1 MSKLLETKSFARHYR
16 GILEPP
22 SLTQFQTAS
31 FDWFIKEGI
40 KEVFQELSPIKDYTG
55 KELELEFLD
64 YYLEE
69 PKLTEKQAKEKELN
83 YEATLR
89 VKLRLTNK
97 KQGSVKEQEVYFGE
111 VPVMTPRGTFI
122 INGIEKVVISQI
134 NRSPGVYF
142 QSVNFKGVNLF
153 GAKLIPYH
161 GSWLE
166 FETDTDGAI
175 WVKIDRKRKVPVTA
189 LFKVFDFETN
199 DEIKKSFASL
209 KEEALLKYIEK
220 TIEKDPSTNQEEGYI
235 EIYHRLR
242 PGELATYDNSRDLIN
257 NMFFRRDRYDL
268 AKVGRHKLN
277 QRLGI
282 DVPLD
287 QKTLTQKD
295 LIAIVKEIIHLNI
308 DPEAKDDDI
317 DHLGNRRIKAVGE
330 ILTDRFRVGIMRMR
344 RTIQDRMATLDPLT
358 LNSAQLINP
367 RQLVT
372 SLKEFFNVSQL
383 CQFMEQMNML
393 SELEHKRKATPMG
406 PGGLV
411 RERAGLEVRDVHP
424 SHYGRLCPIQT
435 PEGQNIGL
443 VLSLALYARLNE
455 FGFIET
461 PYIKVKNGYLTQEI
475 IWLDAFEEL
484 KYKIAHGGI
493 DTDGKGRIKDEMV
506 GARINGEPSMA
517 KREEIDLIDVSCQ
530 QIISAAV
537 SLIPFLEHDESN
549 RALMGANM
557 QRQAV
562 PCVRPKAP
570 LVSTGIER
578 KIALESGQCLVSDVE
593 GEVIE
598 VNSAH
603 ITIKTKER
611 NKKEYELINFE
622 RSNKDSCLHQR
633 PVIQKGQK
641 VKKGDLLAD
650 GSATE
655 NGILALGQ
663 NLLVTFLPFYGFNYE
678 DAIVISERV
687 LRKDYFTSVYL
698 EEFSCDVV
706 DTKLGP
712 EMTTR
717 DIPNISEEKLKDL
730 DEDGIVRL
738 GAEVKGGDILVGKI
752 SPKGKTELTPEER
765 LLQAIFGEG
774 IKEIKDSSL
783 VLEPS
788 RTGRVIR
795 TKILSRQNGD
805 KLDPGAIKKINVEIA
820 ELRKLRVGDKL
831 AGRHGNKGV
840 ISIILPEEDMP
851 FLEDGTPVDIILNS
865 LSVGKRMNLGQVFEN
880 HLGLA
885 CEKLGYRAVT
895 PALDGAS
902 VEDIKNELKAA
913 GLAEDGKVIL
923 YDGKTGEPFERK
935 VAIGIMYMMKL
946 EHMVEDKVHMR
957 AIGPYSLI
965 TQQPLGGR
973 AHLGGQRFGE
983 MEVWALEGYGAAYTL
998 QEMLTIKSDD
1008 VIGRAATYESI
1019 IRGERIKSPNIPAAF
1034 NVILKEFQA
1043 LGLSINLLGI
1053 KTEGE

>member
-1 MSKLLETKSFARHYR
+1 
-16 GILEPP
+16 
-22 SLTQFQTAS
+22 
-31 FDWFIKEGI
+31 
-40 KEVFQELSPIKDYTG
+40 
-55 KELELEFLD
+55 
-64 YYLEE
+64 
-69 PKLTEKQAKEKELN
+69 
-83 YEATLR
+83 
-89 VKLRLTNK
+89 
-97 KQGSVKEQEVYFGE
+97 
-111 VPVMTPRGTFI
+111 
-122 INGIEKVVISQI
+122 
-134 NRSPGVYF
+134 
-142 QSVNFKGVNLF
+142 
-153 GAKLIPYH
+153 
-161 GSWLE
+161 
-166 FETDTDGAI
+166 
-175 WVKIDRKRKVPVTA
+175 VTA
-189 LFKVFDFETN
+189 LFKVFDFKTN

-220 TIEKDPSTNQEEGYI
+220 TIEKDPSANQEEGYI

-282 DVPLD
+282 NISFD
-287 QKTLTQKD
+287 QRTLIKED
-295 LIAIVKEIIHLNI
+295 LIAIVKEIIRLNI
-308 DPEAKDDDI
+308 DPEAEDDDI

-330 ILTDRFRVGIMRMR
+330 ILADRFRVGIMRMR

-358 LNSAQLINP
+358 LNPAQLINP

-443 VLSLALYARLNE
+443 VLSLSLYARLNE

-461 PYIKVKNGYLTQEI
+461 PYIKIKNGYLTQEI

-493 DTDGKGRIKDEMV
+493 DIDEKGRIKDEMV

-517 KREEIDLIDVSCQ
+517 KRVEIDLIDVSCQ

-570 LVSTGIER
+570 LVSTGMEE

-598 VNSAH
+598 VDSVH
-603 ITIKTKER
+603 ISIKTKEKD
-611 NKKEYELINFE
+611 KKKYELIHFE

-663 NLLVTFLPFYGFNYE
+663 NLLVAFLPFYGFNYE

-738 GAEVKGGDILVGKI
+738 GAEVNGADILVGKI

-765 LLQAIFGEG
+765 LLQAIFGEE

-805 KLDPGAIKKINVEIA
+805 KLDPGVIKKINVEIA

-851 FLEDGTPVDIILNS
+851 YLEDGTPVDIILN
-865 LSVGKRMNLGQVFEN
+865 
-880 HLGLA
+880 
-885 CEKLGYRAVT
+885 
-895 PALDGAS
+895 P
-902 VEDIKNELKAA
+902 LK
-913 GLAEDGKVIL
+913 D
-923 YDGKTGEPFERK
+923 
-935 VAIGIMYMMKL
+935 
-946 EHMVEDKVHMR
+946 
-957 AIGPYSLI
+957 
-965 TQQPLGGR
+965 
-973 AHLGGQRFGE
+973 
-983 MEVWALEGYGAAYTL
+983 
-998 QEMLTIKSDD
+998 
-1008 VIGRAATYESI
+1008 
-1019 IRGERIKSPNIPAAF
+1019 
-1034 NVILKEFQA
+1034 
-1043 LGLSINLLGI
+1043 
-1053 KTEGE
+1053 